1 MNHVS
6 TLRRATQAF
15 LLQVCAK
22 PVAFYEVQYITKIY
36 QNKDYQC
43 PLIFPEQ
50 FASAASE
57 KKPLLEL
64 NQSVQSV
71 LIVYAAS
78 RYVAVHLWRDVSIAT
93 IYDGLNPKGYLRTTA
108 GQKAAEMLSEVYLRT
123 TGKHLK
129 LVTDGNCV
137 TQHDTSTCAL
147 HAVRNAERRRRGMF
161 PDGYTDCRKETTH
174 QLARMAIHLQNIR
187 RGNPKGSTDN
197 PYVRQPS
204 TTSEKISPL
213 VTSCGR
219 SLSKT
224 ATQLKGYRF
233 KRPCSVADLPQ
244 SEGSSWTTKGK
255 RNRAER
261 ANKLRACTGTRN
273 TDDSEL
279 PTLREL
285 MDGIKRCW
293 RHAFKL
299 CTCNW

>member
-1 MNHVS
+1 MA
-6 TLRRATQAF
+6 ATQAF

-22 PVAFYEVQYITKIY
+22 PVAFYEVQYVMKIY
-36 QNKDYQC
+36 ENKDYKC

-50 FASAASE
+50 FAGAASE

-64 NQSVQSV
+64 NDTIQSV

-93 IYDGLNPKGYLRTTA
+93 IYDGLNPKGYLRTPA
-108 GQKAAEMLSEVYLRT
+108 GLRAAVMLSEVYLRT

-129 LVTDGNCV
+129 LVTDGNCP

-161 PDGYTDCRKETTH
+161 PDSYEDSREETTH
-174 QLARMAIHLQNIR
+174 QLARMAIHLQHIR
-187 RGNPKGSTDN
+187 RGNLKGRKDN
-197 PYVRQPS
+197 PYVRQPALA
-204 TTSEKISPL
+204 SETISPL
-213 VTSCGR
+213 ATSRGR

-224 ATQLKGYRF
+224 ATQVKGFRF

-244 SEGSSWTTKGK
+244 SESSSWPTKGK
-255 RNRAER
+255 RNRATR
-261 ANKLRACTGTRN
+261 ASTLRACTGTQN

-285 MDGIKRCW
+285 MDGTRCW

-299 CTCNW
+299 CTCTW